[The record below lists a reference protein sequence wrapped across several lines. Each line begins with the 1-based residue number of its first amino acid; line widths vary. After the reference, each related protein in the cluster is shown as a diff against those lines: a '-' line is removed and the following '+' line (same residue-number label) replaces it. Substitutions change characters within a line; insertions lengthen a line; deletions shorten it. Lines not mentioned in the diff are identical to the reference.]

1 MELDEYIEI
10 IILQHPEFT
19 HQEIQELCDEYTSK
33 FNKKTKE
40 SSKMKSLLKYLS
52 REFSIDLLDLD

>member
-10 IILQHPEFT
+10 IILKHPEFT
-19 HQEIQELCDEYTSK
+19 HQEIQELCDEYILK

-40 SSKMKSLLKYLS
+40 STKIKSLIKYLNK
-52 REFSIDLLDLD
+52 EFNIDLLETN